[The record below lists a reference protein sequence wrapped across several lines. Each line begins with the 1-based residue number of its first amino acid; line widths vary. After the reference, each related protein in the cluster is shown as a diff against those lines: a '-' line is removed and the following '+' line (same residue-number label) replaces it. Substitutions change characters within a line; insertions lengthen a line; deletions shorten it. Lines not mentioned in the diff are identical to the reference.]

1 MWTLIGSL
9 ASSVSGLLVL
19 LSVVGGLLG
28 LGAFEQHKIDADS
41 LDKLKASYAQA
52 EQIATAQAAAT
63 QKQIDDQAASA
74 VQAEQAAQ
82 TDLSS
87 SLQKE
92 LANAPIIH
100 TVAANCVPYGLVRV
114 LDAAAS
120 GRLSTSLALPAG
132 KSDDACSSVT
142 WAALERS
149 VVSNYYT
156 ALANNE
162 QLNALIA
169 YLKKQQATFEGMKK

>member
-1 MWTLIGSL
+1 MWSMIGSL

-28 LGAFEQHKIDADS
+28 LGAFEQHKIDADK

-74 VQAEQAAQ
+74 VQAEQVAQ

-100 TVAANCVPYGLVRV
+100 TVASNCVPYGLVRV

-120 GRLSTSLALPAG
+120 GRLSTSLTLPAG
-132 KSDDACSSVT
+132 KSDDACSPVT

-156 ALANNE
+156 GLANAE
-162 QLNALIA
+162 QLDALIA